1 MPPAVPEAL
10 PAAFSRDHAMLPHP
24 ETAPFATDSSTSRG
38 GPEVDRLAARVTRI
52 EDETLRDRAAG
63 RSLFVLV
70 GAAAVLGFVATTL
83 TWRLG
88 HRVAGIDGVVRGAA
102 ALLEQS
108 TADSRAAVQRV
119 EGTLQRQAA
128 FLDGLAATLADIET
142 AGREVQARLAA
153 LDRHVERHADAAA
166 VNGRQLTELAIEL
179 GRFRRETETRLAKQ
193 HDDLVAGRGEMLQT
207 LTASVAQ
214 VEGVMLRQ
222 AEELRTQREDMHAAT
237 VQMRTRQQ
245 RILGEATDAIAA
257 QLDGL
262 RQIIDCLRD
271 ESATGAAV
279 VAETVAAPAAVST
292 TVEPAETDAAAPGVA
307 VEPAASATVEP
318 ETPRV
323 IDTHADASPADA
335 EPADAETADAVAPAA
350 DTPPAAQV
358 AAEPGD
364 TIAE

>member
-1 MPPAVPEAL
+1 
-10 PAAFSRDHAMLPHP
+10 
-24 ETAPFATDSSTSRG
+24 
-38 GPEVDRLAARVTRI
+38 VTRL
-52 EDETLRDRAAG
+52 EDETLRDRAVG
-63 RSLFVLV
+63 RSLVKLV
-70 GAAAVLGFVATTL
+70 GAAAVLGFAATTL

-88 HRVAGIDGVVRGAA
+88 HRVADIDGVVRGAA

-108 TADSRAAVQRV
+108 TADSRAAAQRV
-119 EGTLQRQAA
+119 EGTLHRQAA

-142 AGREVQARLAA
+142 AGREVQARLVA

-179 GRFRRETETRLAKQ
+179 GRFRRETEARLAKQ
-193 HDDLVAGRGEMLQT
+193 HDDLLAGRGEVLQT
-207 LTASVAQ
+207 LSASVAQ

-271 ESATGAAV
+271 EPAVDSATTEVVAAADPTGDTGAPRLPDDAVDPGAAV
-279 VAETVAAPAAVST
+279 VPEAATDIDSRADAVP
-292 TVEPAETDAAAPGVA
+292 VGKEPANAEAAG
-307 VEPAASATVEP
+307 E
-318 ETPRV
+318 
-323 IDTHADASPADA
+323 
-335 EPADAETADAVAPAA
+335 VAPAA
-350 DTPPAAQV
+350 DEPATAKV

-364 TIAE
+364 TVAE